1 MASANI
7 TDAERKLEL
16 SKRLTAFSATTLLDY
31 IERTGH
37 TVPDDRKEDKVYLKK
52 IASELIMSGD
62 YNISPFKLTHPEGI
76 STSKQPEVAMKLF
89 QEPLQT
95 FDFEQFMKFT
105 KSENERL
112 EKIRTVERNEAKAE
126 IKLAEKLRGEAEKL
140 RAEEIKLAEKIR
152 VDSEK
157 IRFDEIKLAEKARFD
172 EMKLAKKVRFDE
184 MKLAER
190 LRGEAEK
197 LRTDEI
203 KAEKIRQEL
212 AEKLRTD
219 EIKAEKIRQELAE
232 KIRQEA
238 RDDAEKI

>member
-7 TDAERKLEL
+7 SDVERKLEL
-16 SKRLTAFSATTLLDY
+16 SKRLTALTAATLLSY

-52 IASELIMSGD
+52 IANDLIISGD
-62 YNISPFKLTHPEGI
+62 YNISPFKLTP
-76 STSKQPEVAMKLF
+76 PEVAMRLF

-126 IKLAEKLRGEAEKL
+126 IKLAEKLRA
-140 RAEEIKLAEKIR
+140 
-152 VDSEK
+152 
-157 IRFDEIKLAEKARFD
+157 DEIKLSEK
-172 EMKLAKKVRFDE
+172 
-184 MKLAER
+184 

-197 LRTDEI
+197 LRADEIKLAEKLRGEAEKLITDEI
-203 KAEKIRQEL
+203 KAEKLNRN
-212 AEKLRTD
+212 
-219 EIKAEKIRQELAE
+219 
-232 KIRQEA
+232 
-238 RDDAEKI
+238 